1 MFAQCADPKALEG
14 LSWLMCYLTSGKHL
28 LFYASFG
35 TVLLLLAVTG
45 MFVLK
50 GKKGLTGRGKWFV
63 LAGLAVPVAFLIV
76 LRYLP

>member
-1 MFAQCADPKALEG
+1 
-14 LSWLMCYLTSGKHL
+14 
-28 LFYASFG
+28 
-35 TVLLLLAVTG
+35 

-50 GKKGLTGRGKWFV
+50 GKKGLAGRGKWFV